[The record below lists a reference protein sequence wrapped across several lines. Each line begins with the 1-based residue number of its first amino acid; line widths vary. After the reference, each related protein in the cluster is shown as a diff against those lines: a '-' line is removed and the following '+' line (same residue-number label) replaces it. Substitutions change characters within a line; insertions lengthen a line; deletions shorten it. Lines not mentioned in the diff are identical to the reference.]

1 MKTRLSLAIA
11 SSLLTFC
18 ASNVATPDAPETA
31 PQEVASA
38 ASTSESSADWR
49 ARVTQAR
56 AIEDPA
62 LRAQAMLELLR
73 AALPDREFRLSGEK
87 HADAV
92 HPDDNQPAPIVNF
105 DPRLN
110 QKTSA
115 RPRSGAATRSLQN
128 NFGYY
133 FSRSGVPYVVV
144 GPAALDPRG
153 PVFTQLAV
161 EHEMYHAENH
171 PGDRRSLDDRELE
184 TWSHMFVRYFDDIH
198 QYKQRWAPMLAYYRN
213 ASPEERVLAIDRLAG
228 YYRATSSADVR
239 TAFEEW
245 IARRKADS
253 ASSQLIADLEKAVGV
268 SAPPSQAEAPSQPQP
283 QPQPQPSASEEP
295 LSEWGKKVTAA
306 NALEDESAKGASMLA
321 LLREALP
328 SHEVV
333 PSGNAHPDQVHPED
347 NQPAPVVNFDVNLNE
362 KLSYATNAVRLATSR
377 AYYFLG
383 QGTPYVVVGP
393 RVFDPRSPAFTRMQ
407 VAHELFHAANHVG
420 DGRPIDDRELETWTH
435 VFVQHFEEIYP
446 FKQRWAPL
454 VQFYE
459 RADPGERKASLDKLV
474 QYRASAGPA
483 VRAAFDEWLERRR
496 KDPATADSQLV
507 ADVHANVAR

>member
-1 MKTRLSLAIA
+1 MKTRLSVILA

-18 ASNVATPDAPETA
+18 ASPAVTTDAPEAVPQQVGA
-31 PQEVASA
+31 PA
-38 ASTSESSADWR
+38 AAPAAADDWR

-56 AIEDPA
+56 AIEDPS

-92 HPDDNQPAPIVNF
+92 HPEDNVPAPVVNF

-133 FSRSGVPYVVV
+133 FSVSGVPYVVV

-161 EHEMYHAENH
+161 EHEMYHADNH
-171 PGDRRSLDDRELE
+171 PGDQRSLQDRELE
-184 TWSHMFVRYFDDIH
+184 TWSHMFVRYFGDIH
-198 QYKQRWAPMLAYYRN
+198 QFRQRWAPMFAYYRN
-213 ASPEERVLAIDRLAG
+213 ASPEERKLAVDRLAG
-228 YYRATSSADVR
+228 YYQSASADVR
-239 TAFEEW
+239 TAFQEW
-245 IARRKADS
+245 LTRRKADS
-253 ASSQLIADLEKAVGV
+253 APSTLIADLEAAIGAPAVGTQPASV
-268 SAPPSQAEAPSQPQP
+268 SAPVT
-283 QPQPQPSASEEP
+283 
-295 LSEWGKKVTAA
+295 EWGKKVEAA
-306 NALEDESAKGASMLA
+306 RALEDAAAKADVMLA
-321 LLREALP
+321 LVREAMA
-328 SHEVV
+328 SHEVA
-333 PSGNAHPDQVHPED
+333 PSGNAHPEQVHPED
-347 NQPAPVVNFDVNLNE
+347 NHPAPVVNFDVRLNE
-362 KLSYATNAVRLATSR
+362 KMSYATNAVRLATSR

-393 RVFDPRSPAFTRMQ
+393 GVLDPRSPAFTRMQ

-420 DGRPIDDRELETWTH
+420 DGRPIEDRELETWTH
-435 VFVQHFEEIYP
+435 VFVEHFDEIYP

-459 RADPGERKASLDKLV
+459 RADPGERKAALDKLV
-474 QYRASAGPA
+474 QYRASADAA
-483 VRAAFDEWLERRR
+483 VRAAFDEWMERRR
-496 KDPATADSQLV
+496 KDSATADSKLV
-507 ADVHANVAR
+507 ADVDANIGR